1 MSKPQSEERLPRAP
15 RPAVRR
21 AAPAPPSVG
30 AAFSGA
36 AGAAVALSLPALLAA
51 CGGASTSSAGGGGGR
66 LHRHGDARVQR
77 LGRRAQEGLRRGL
90 RRVQGDPGLEV
101 KVNTVDHNTFQEQ
114 INNYLQ
120 GSPDD
125 VFTWFAGY
133 RMRFFAAKGLA
144 GDISDV
150 WDKIGAGFTDAFK
163 KASTGDDGKQY
174 FVPLY
179 NYPWAVFYRKACGPR
194 RATRCRRRWTS

>member
-1 MSKPQSEERLPRAP
+1 MG
-15 RPAVRR
+15 RR
-21 AAPAPPSVG
+21 G
-30 AAFSGA
+30 FLKGA
-36 AGAAVALSLPALLAA
+36 AGAGAALLAA
-51 CGGASTSSAGGGGGR
+51 RPAGRLRREQRHRASSSGGGSAPTGTVTVGSNDSDDVPKKAYADVFA
-66 LHRHGDARVQR
+66 G
-77 LGRRAQEGLRRGL
+77 
-90 RRVQGDPGLEV
+90 VQGRSPKLKV

-133 RMRFFAAKGLA
+133 RMRFFAAQGLA

-150 WDKIGAGFTDAFK
+150 WDKIGADFSDSFK

-174 FVPLY
+174 FVPIY
-179 NYPWAVFYRKACGPR
+179 NYPWVAVLPEEPVR
-194 RATRCRRRWTS
+194 RARLHGSRRRWTS